1 MINFSLRCADF
12 HLWLNLR
19 TQSTAYNTCH
29 DGLFQPLEGDNDK
42 DRSVDK
48 KYKEIKDK
56 KRSAKRKSSP
66 TVYLGHPSINN
77 ISSCK
82 EDVVIQRGNEV
93 TCPTCRGTGV
103 IQTGIYNNIRLLYY

>member
-1 MINFSLRCADF
+1 MAKPSYTVD
-12 HLWLNLR
+12 
-19 TQSTAYNTCH
+19 SAYNTCH